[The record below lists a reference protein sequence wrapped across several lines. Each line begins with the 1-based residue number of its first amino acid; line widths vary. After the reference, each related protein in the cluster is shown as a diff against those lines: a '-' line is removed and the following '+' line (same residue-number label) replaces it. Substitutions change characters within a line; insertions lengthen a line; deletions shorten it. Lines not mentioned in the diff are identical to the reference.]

1 MSQLRAA
8 EIFAHV
14 HYIPIH
20 LQPYYQNL
28 GFSQRDFP
36 NAERYYEQ
44 AITLP
49 LFPELSLNDL
59 TYIVDTITK
68 YVDNIYSR

>member
-1 MSQLRAA
+1 M
-8 EIFAHV
+8 IGVNV

-28 GFSQRDFP
+28 GFYSGQFP
-36 NAERYYEQ
+36 QAEAYAES

-49 LFPELSLNDL
+49 IHPMLKEEEQDFIIKKIEEFFNQ
-59 TYIVDTITK
+59 K
-68 YVDNIYSR
+68 